1 MRREQIYIG
10 GEWVQPHGEGEIEVI
25 NPSTEEIIGS
35 VPVGNSD
42 DINHAV
48 SAARGAFESWST
60 SPIEDRIKILNDL
73 SAALKELTEELRNAI
88 QERQTITLELQQHA
102 DSPDPALIARR
113 DLLVAQI
120 RRTRSDLRKLI
131 YLLSMP

>member
-60 SPIEDRIKILNDL
+60 SPIEDRIKILD
-73 SAALKELTEELRNAI
+73 
-88 QERQTITLELQQHA
+88 
-102 DSPDPALIARR
+102 
-113 DLLVAQI
+113 
-120 RRTRSDLRKLI
+120 DLRD
-131 YLLSMP
+131 